1 VTLRPGD
8 FFGSIPFLNLG
19 QEPHSASVYA
29 TNDMKVHAIHTD
41 KLTAEYECLPS
52 MLRNLIEHQ
61 ATCISVTSLVMRNFI
76 E

>member
-1 VTLRPGD
+1 
-8 FFGSIPFLNLG
+8 
-19 QEPHSASVYA
+19 
-29 TNDMKVHAIHTD
+29 MKIHAINTD
-41 KLTAEYECLPS
+41 KLTAEYERLPS